1 MMMRKTSILDE
12 VSIASK
18 VSSLQ
23 IVNGCIVRKAGWDSQ
38 GKCYIKRDNQRESNH
53 QEYLLKK
60 VRFRQLAAGL
70 LDWLLASFL

>member
-23 IVNGCIVRKAGWDSQ
+23 NVIGCIVRKLAGFLKDNVTLREIIRERAI
-38 GKCYIKRDNQRESNH
+38 IKNTKAIEASSASSW
-53 QEYLLKK
+53 LI
-60 VRFRQLAAGL
+60 GL
-70 LDWLLASFL
+70 LPPTWT